1 MKKSLLFALAAVAML
16 GACNNAEKAQEKN
29 GEATVS
35 DTTEVRTVE
44 CVASGDVVYIDLDY
58 MLASSKL
65 YAAEGKALETKMQEF
80 QQKAVSTQESWSKKE
95 QNLAAEYNKLQQDAM
110 KLQQDY
116 EKGLITTLNAQQKG
130 EELAQKEQ
138 SIQTRMNNLQNSVQK
153 ESEEL
158 AKQEQELAE
167 EQMVIMNR
175 FQEFIR
181 MALEE
186 INADKRYKMILNATS
201 VIDADPTLDISS
213 LVLKK
218 VDELYEAGAVNE

>member
-16 GACNNAEKAQEKN
+16 SACNNADEAKKS
-29 GEATVS
+29 GEATS
-35 DTTEVRTVE
+35 ATEVTTVE
-44 CVASGDVVYIDLDY
+44 CVASGDVVYMDLDF

-65 YAAEGKALETKMQEF
+65 YAAEGKALEAKMQEF
-80 QQKAVSTQESWSKKE
+80 QTRAAAAQEGWTKSE
-95 QNLAAEYNKLQQDAM
+95 QSLAAEYNKLQNDAV

-130 EELAQKEQ
+130 EELAKKEQ
-138 SIQTRMNNLQNSVQK
+138 SIQTRMNTLQSTVQK
-153 ESEEL
+153 EGEQL
-158 AKQEQELAE
+158 AKDEQALAE
-167 EQMVIMNR
+167 EQLVIMNR
-175 FQEFIR
+175 FQELTR
-181 MALEE
+181 KALEE

-218 VDELYEAGAVNE
+218 VDELYEAGALNE

>member
-16 GACNNAEKAQEKN
+16 SACNNTEKAEKS
-29 GEATVS
+29 GEATTS

-44 CVASGDVVYIDLDY
+44 CVASGDVVYMDLDF

-65 YAAEGKALETKMQEF
+65 YAAEGKALETKMQDF
-80 QQKAVSTQESWSKKE
+80 QARAVAAQEGWSKKE
-95 QNLAAEYNKLQQDAM
+95 QNLANEYNKLQNDAV

-130 EELAQKEQ
+130 QELAEKEQ
-138 SIQTRMNNLQNSVQK
+138 SIQSRMSSLQTTIQK
-153 ESEEL
+153 EGEEL
-158 AKQEQELAE
+158 AKEEQALAE

-175 FQEFIR
+175 FQELTR
-181 MALEE
+181 KALDE
-186 INADKRYKMILNATS
+186 INADKRYKMILNAVS
-201 VIDADPTLDISS
+201 VVEADPTLNISS

-218 VDELYEAGAVNE
+218 VDELYEAGTLE

>member
-16 GACNNAEKAQEKN
+16 GACNEAKKADKS
-29 GEATVS
+29 GEATAS

-44 CVASGDVVYIDLDY
+44 CVASGDVVYIDLDF

-65 YAAEGKALETKMQEF
+65 YAAEGKALEAKVKEF
-80 QQKAVSTQESWSKKE
+80 QTRAAATQEGWVKKE
-95 QNLAAEYNKLQQDAM
+95 QSLANEYNKLQNDAV

-130 EELAQKEQ
+130 QELAEKEQ
-138 SIQTRMNNLQNSVQK
+138 NIQSRMSSYQTSAQK

-158 AKQEQELAE
+158 AKEEQALAE
-167 EQMVIMNR
+167 EQLVIMNR
-175 FQEFIR
+175 FQELTR
-181 MALEE
+181 MALAE

-201 VIDADPTLDISS
+201 VIDADETLNISN
-213 LVLKK
+213 LVLQK
-218 VDELYEAGAVNE
+218 VDELYAAGALAK

>member
-16 GACNNAEKAQEKN
+16 GACNGVEKAQEKS
-29 GEATVS
+29 GETTAS

-44 CVASGDVVYIDLDY
+44 CVANGDVVYIDLDY

-80 QQKAVSTQESWSKKE
+80 QQKANTTQEAWAKKE
-95 QNLAAEYNKLQQDAM
+95 QNLAAEYNKLQQEAV

-130 EELAQKEQ
+130 EELAKKEQ
-138 SIQTRMNNLQNSVQK
+138 SIQSRMNSFQTTVQK
-153 ESEEL
+153 EGEEL
-158 AKQEQELAE
+158 AKQEQALAE

-175 FQEFIR
+175 FQELTR
-181 MALEE
+181 KALND
-186 INADKRYKMILNATS
+186 INADKRYKMILNAAS
-201 VIDADPTLDISS
+201 VVDADPTLNISS

-218 VDELYEAGAVNE
+218 VDELYEAGSLD

>member
-130 EELAQKEQ
+130 EELAKKEQ
-138 SIQTRMNNLQNSVQK
+138 SIQTRMNTLQSTVQK
-153 ESEEL
+153 EGEQL
-158 AKQEQELAE
+158 AKDEQALAE
-167 EQMVIMNR
+167 EQLVIMNR
-175 FQEFIR
+175 FQELTR
-181 MALEE
+181 KALEE

-218 VDELYEAGAVNE
+218 VDELYEAGALNE

>member
-16 GACNNAEKAQEKN
+16 SACNEAKKADKSD
-29 GEATVS
+29 EATAS

-44 CVASGDVVYIDLDY
+44 CVASGDVVYMDLDF

-65 YAAEGKALETKMQEF
+65 YAAEGKALEAKVNEF
-80 QQKAVSTQESWSKKE
+80 QKRAAATQEGWLKKE
-95 QNLAAEYNKLQQDAM
+95 QSLANEYNKLQNDAV

-130 EELAQKEQ
+130 QELAEKEQNIQSRMSSYQTSAQKEG
-138 SIQTRMNNLQNSVQK
+138 
-153 ESEEL
+153 EEL
-158 AKQEQELAE
+158 AKEEQALAE
-167 EQMVIMNR
+167 EQLVIMNR
-175 FQEFIR
+175 FQELTR

-201 VIDADPTLDISS
+201 VIDADETLNISN
-213 LVLKK
+213 LVLQK
-218 VDELYEAGAVNE
+218 VDELYEAGALAK

>member
-16 GACNNAEKAQEKN
+16 GACNGVEKAQEKS
-29 GEATVS
+29 GETTAS

-44 CVASGDVVYIDLDY
+44 CVANGDVVYIDLDY

-186 INADKRYKMILNATS
+186 INADKRYKMIINAAS
-201 VIDADPTLDISS
+201 VIDADPTLNISS

-218 VDELYEAGAVNE
+218 VDELYEAGSLE

>member
-16 GACNNAEKAQEKN
+16 GACNEAKKADKSD
-29 GEATVS
+29 EATAS

-44 CVASGDVVYIDLDY
+44 CVASGDVVYMDLDF

-65 YAAEGKALETKMQEF
+65 YAAEGKALEAKVNEF
-80 QQKAVSTQESWSKKE
+80 QKRAAATQEGWLKKE
-95 QNLAAEYNKLQQDAM
+95 QSLANEYNKLQNDAV

-130 EELAQKEQ
+130 QELAEKEQNIQSRMSSYQTSAQKEG
-138 SIQTRMNNLQNSVQK
+138 
-153 ESEEL
+153 EEL
-158 AKQEQELAE
+158 AKEEQTLAE
-167 EQMVIMNR
+167 EQLVIMNR
-175 FQEFIR
+175 FQELTR

-201 VIDADPTLDISS
+201 VIDADETLNISS
-213 LVLKK
+213 LVLQK
-218 VDELYEAGAVNE
+218 VDELYEAGALAK

>member
-16 GACNNAEKAQEKN
+16 SACNNTEKAEKS
-29 GEATVS
+29 GEATTT

-44 CVASGDVVYIDLDY
+44 CVASGDVVYMDLDF

-65 YAAEGKALETKMQEF
+65 YAKEGKALETKMQDF
-80 QQKAVSTQESWSKKE
+80 QARAVATQEGWSKKE
-95 QNLAAEYNKLQQDAM
+95 QNLANEYNKLQNDAV

-130 EELAQKEQ
+130 QELAEKEQ
-138 SIQTRMNNLQNSVQK
+138 SIQTRMNSLQTTIQK
-153 ESEEL
+153 EGEDL
-158 AKQEQELAE
+158 AKEEQALAE

-175 FQEFIR
+175 FQELTR
-181 MALEE
+181 KALDE
-186 INADKRYKMILNATS
+186 INADKRYKMILNAVS
-201 VIDADPTLDISS
+201 VVEADPTLNISS

-218 VDELYEAGAVNE
+218 VDELYEAGTLE